1 MTNRN
6 FFNLQK
12 NFGAIIVLAVI
23 AVVSCNGFVQ
33 TAKTSNFGLDLKGLN
48 VRGGQTKLALS
59 ADIPELRPPKSMYAN
74 VVELGAMKASMSPL
88 KTFILGILSGC
99 HIAFGKWN
107 YLSPFLSSLESN
119 SYHIFTHRRFLST
132 HCWRCVSRHSRIQ
145 PWSSENHIGSIRSS
159 IR

>member
-6 FFNLQK
+6 FLNLQK

-33 TAKTSNFGLDLKGLN
+33 TAKTSNFGLDHKGLN
-48 VRGGQTKLALS
+48 VRGGQTKLAVS

-107 YLSPFLSSLESN
+107 YLSPFF
-119 SYHIFTHRRFLST
+119 IFS
-132 HCWRCVSRHSRIQ
+132 
-145 PWSSENHIGSIRSS
+145 GK
-159 IR
+159 